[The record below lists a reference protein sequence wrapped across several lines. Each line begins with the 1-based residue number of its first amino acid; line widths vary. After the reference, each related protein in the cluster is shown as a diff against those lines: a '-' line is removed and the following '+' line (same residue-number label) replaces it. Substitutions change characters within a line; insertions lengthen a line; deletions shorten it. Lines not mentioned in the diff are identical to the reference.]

1 MGRLILVTGGSRS
14 GKSQLAEQKATI
26 LGGDDVLYMATGI
39 ATDDDMEERIR
50 LHKMRRNPNWGTFEG
65 YRDLASEVSETSYG
79 TILLDCITVL
89 ITNFL
94 MEEDR
99 DYEELSKAEIAYM
112 EEDIINEIQSLIHAV
127 KEKNKN
133 LIIVTNEVGMS
144 VVSPYRM
151 GRIFSDITGKVNQI
165 LGSVCDEVHLSISGI
180 PLQIK

>member
-50 LHKMRRNPNWGTFEG
+50 LHKLRRNPNWGTFEG
-65 YRDLASEVSETSYG
+65 YRDLEAEVRDTSYG

-94 MEEDR
+94 MEEER
-99 DYEELSKAEIAYM
+99 DYDELSKADIAYI
-112 EEDIINEIQSLIHAV
+112 EEEIMKEVQSLIHGI
-127 KEKNKN
+127 KKTKKN
-133 LIIVTNEVGMS
+133 LVIVTNEVGMS
-144 VVSPYRM
+144 VVSAYRM

-165 LGSVCDEVHLSISGI
+165 LASICDEVYLSVSGI